1 MVRIM
6 QSMKKVQKYG
16 VDNLH
21 YLAVNANVDYERIA
35 KYLNEKSKIIR
46 GEWVT
51 VTSLSHIPLQIRS
64 CRLDCL

>member
-1 MVRIM
+1 MM

-46 GEWVT
+46 GELVT
-51 VTSLSHIPLQIRS
+51 MTSLYIHLCTFS
-64 CRLDCL
+64 CRSDCL

>member
-1 MVRIM
+1 
-6 QSMKKVQKYG
+6 MKKVQKYG

-46 GEWVT
+46 GELVT
-51 VTSLSHIPLQIRS
+51 IPSLYIHLCTFS
-64 CRLDCL
+64 CRSDCL